1 MPEDGEPSLA
11 QPETDFKSRTEARL
25 GPRSRSPTTRAGVCL
40 RPRRRR
46 PSVSR
51 SPANTLPVFA
61 GDGNVAVAGADEA
74 IAGAECAQIGE
85 DATDLAA
92 HGEAG
97 EAKDEERGERQVEL
111 EGLCGLDERRWVRQ
125 RRTEGNKR
133 GEMKRQRSRPLGRI
147 PNSIGSGRLDRHV
160 PYIMV

>member
-1 MPEDGEPSLA
+1 MASRAWLNPKPISSPEL
-11 QPETDFKSRTEARL
+11 RL
-25 GPRSRSPTTRAGVCL
+25 GSGQDRGAQQHGQGFAFDLAGAVS
-40 RPRRRR
+40 
-46 PSVSR
+46 SVSR